1 MAAPVTPNSLLESEL
16 PEPIAR
22 LLELPTQTLAR
33 STRPACLA
41 DERSPVEWEP
51 AEWTRLAADRTDIFD
66 WDDIAAQFDRETY
79 WRDGYAVL
87 KGVMTPQT
95 IDAWTEALQR
105 GQRRNDA
112 LFESDWNEIDW
123 PGLGRQPPAQKVSPD
138 DIARARG
145 NSQKAP
151 QEDDSAGVI
160 TLRHHSV
167 FAEYFPSGHVPY
179 LMNVLTH
186 PQMLAL
192 QRLCLERADIYF
204 DHNQLLT
211 RAPGYDGGGWHC
223 HRIGAG
229 YDDCGPADLGE
240 YRSQPNSNLTICY
253 PQGFAAANDGGLKI
267 IRGSH
272 LFRDA
277 AHCRGATDEE
287 IRTDWRKD
295 KVHPITDRLL
305 RVEHLDLP
313 PGSVVCCL
321 SHAAHGVSPKGSD
334 RPTRWCSL
342 YCYKTSAK
350 RSGLVQPAHG
360 TPLVWALKAQRGEL
374 PDVLAEIFRPSYDRR
389 LTGGR
394 TRFDE
399 P

>member
-1 MAAPVTPNSLLESEL
+1 MAAPITPNSLLEPEL
-16 PEPIAR
+16 PEPIAG
-22 LLELPTQTLAR
+22 LLTLPTQTLAR
-33 STRPACLA
+33 ATRPACLTN
-41 DERSPVEWEP
+41 ERSPVEWGQADWAP
-51 AEWTRLAADRTDIFD
+51 FAAARADIFD
-66 WDDIAAQFDRETY
+66 WDAVAAQFDRKTY

-95 IDAWTEALQR
+95 IDTWTAALQQ

-112 LFESDWNEIDW
+112 LLESDWNDIDW
-123 PGLGRQPPAQKVSPD
+123 PGLGRQPPAQQLSLD
-138 DIARARG
+138 DIRRARG

-151 QEDDSAGVI
+151 QKDDEAGVL

-167 FAEYFPSGHVPY
+167 FAEYFPAGHVPY

-192 QRLCLERADIYF
+192 QQLCLESEDIYF

-229 YDDCGPADLGE
+229 HDEGPADIDA
-240 YRSQPNSNLTICY
+240 YRLQPNSNLTICY
-253 PQGFAAANDGGLKI
+253 PQGFAATNDGGLKL

-287 IRTDWRKD
+287 IGAGWLQD
-295 KVHPITDRLL
+295 KVHPVTGRPLAI
-305 RVEHLDLP
+305 EHLDLP

-321 SHAAHGVSPKGSD
+321 SHAAHGVSPKGGD
-334 RPTRWCSL
+334 RPPRWSSL
-342 YCYKTSAK
+342 YCYKTTDK
-350 RSGLVQPAHG
+350 RTGLVQPAHG
-360 TPLVWALKAQRGEL
+360 IPLVWALKAQRGEL
-374 PDVLAEIFRPSYDRR
+374 PDVLAELFRPSYDRA

-394 TRFDE
+394 TRFDQL
-399 P
+399 

>member
-1 MAAPVTPNSLLESEL
+1 MAAPITPNSLLEPEL
-16 PEPIAR
+16 PEPIAG
-22 LLELPTQTLAR
+22 LLTLPTQTLAR
-33 STRPACLA
+33 ATRPACLTKQ
-41 DERSPVEWEP
+41 RSPVEWGQADWAP
-51 AEWTRLAADRTDIFD
+51 FAADRADIFD
-66 WDDIAAQFDRETY
+66 WDAVAAQFDRKTY

-95 IDAWTEALQR
+95 IDTWTAALQQ

-112 LFESDWNEIDW
+112 LLESDWNDIDW
-123 PGLGRQPPAQKVSPD
+123 PGLGRQPPAQQLSLD
-138 DIARARG
+138 DIRRARG

-151 QEDDSAGVI
+151 QKDDEAGVL

-167 FAEYFPSGHVPY
+167 FAEYFPAGHVPY

-192 QRLCLERADIYF
+192 QQLCLGSEDIYF

-229 YDDCGPADLGE
+229 HDEGPADIDA
-240 YRSQPNSNLTICY
+240 YRLQPNSNLTICY
-253 PQGFAAANDGGLKI
+253 PQGFAATNDGGLKL

-287 IRTDWRKD
+287 IGAGWLQD
-295 KVHPITDRLL
+295 KVHPVTGRPLAI
-305 RVEHLDLP
+305 EYLDLP

-334 RPTRWCSL
+334 RPPRWSSL
-342 YCYKTSAK
+342 YCYKTTDK
-350 RSGLVQPAHG
+350 RSGVVQPAHG
-360 TPLVWALKAQRGEL
+360 IPLVWALKAQRGEL
-374 PDVLAEIFRPSYDRR
+374 PDVLAELFRPSYDRA

-394 TRFDE
+394 TRFAQL
-399 P
+399 